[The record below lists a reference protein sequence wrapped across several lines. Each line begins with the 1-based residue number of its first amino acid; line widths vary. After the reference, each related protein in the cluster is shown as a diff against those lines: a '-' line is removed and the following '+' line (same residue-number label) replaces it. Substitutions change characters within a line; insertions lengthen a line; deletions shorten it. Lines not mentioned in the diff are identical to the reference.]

1 MVVSFLHALLMMM
14 RPATTPRGRP
24 AGGRLSSHAR
34 ARFERRGAARGHAT
48 PPAWRCGLTV
58 QKSHR
63 PAVGRLDVTGFEVEA
78 ADGSIGK
85 VDESINEAGGS
96 YLIVDT
102 GFWIFGKK
110 SSFPRDLS
118 NVLIATRRSST
129 SRRRRTRS
137 RTRPSS

>member
-1 MVVSFLHALLMMM
+1 M
-14 RPATTPRGRP
+14 
-24 AGGRLSSHAR
+24 
-34 ARFERRGAARGHAT
+34 
-48 PPAWRCGLTV
+48 

-102 GFWIFGKK
+102 GTEPQPTPADAAKDVLNVVPKK
-110 SSFPRDLS
+110 P
-118 NVLIATRRSST
+118 
-129 SRRRRTRS
+129 
-137 RTRPSS
+137 